1 MSPVGGDNGAG
12 KVSVKIGD
20 RVFELESN
28 SDGIFEMPSES
39 LALADSLSAKVLDTL
54 LSEAGKVSSGEMVGD
69 SSPSPIPEV

>member
-39 LALADSLSAKVLDTL
+39 LALAD
-54 LSEAGKVSSGEMVGD
+54 
-69 SSPSPIPEV
+69 

>member
-1 MSPVGGDNGAG
+1 MAFILFGSADGTDTMFF
-12 KVSVKIGD
+12 IT
-20 RVFELESN
+20 
-28 SDGIFEMPSES
+28 DGIFEMPSES